1 MCIFVSDNVTK
12 RDAGSSKR
20 VVCYYTNWSVYRPG
34 TAKFSPQNINPYL
47 CTHLIYAFGGLSRE
61 NGLRPYDKYQ
71 DIEQGIVGHE
81 DLVMAL
87 IERREGG
94 WAQLLSPIGVVVCP
108 TVFKRVVCRGGGYPK
123 FIGLKTYDKQA
134 TSGYAKFTGLKT
146 YNKQLKTMLAIGGW
160 NEGSARFS
168 SLVADEERR
177 AEFVK
182 NVIRFLRQNHFDGLD
197 LDWEYPAFR
206 DGGKPRDRDNYAML
220 VQELRE
226 EFDRE
231 TAKTGRPRLLLTMAV
246 PAGIEYIDKG
256 FDVPKL
262 NRYLD
267 FMNILSYDY
276 HSAFEPSVN
285 HHSPLFPLEED
296 SEYNFD
302 SQLSIDYTINHY
314 LELGADR
321 DKLVLGIPTYGR
333 SYTLFNPLANEVG
346 APADGPGEQGDATRE
361 KGYLAY
367 YEICEFLQSD
377 EWKVE
382 KPNPN
387 AMGPYAYKGNQWVGY
402 DDEDIVRLKA
412 RYVSENN
419 LGGIM
424 FWAIDNDDF
433 RGKCHGRPY
442 PLIEAAKEAMLKSSG
457 LSNEVVSSN
466 RKQRPRPRP
475 TSATNTRVRTTDTN
489 TRNRDTNTSSR
500 RRNKNKNRSSTTTTT
515 TTSTTTP
522 KYNYPVTTP
531 EPPTT
536 PDPGS
541 DFKCEDEGF
550 FPHPRDCKK
559 YFWCLDSGPSNLGIV
574 AHQFTCPSGLVFNKA
589 ADSCDYARNVIC
601 KIKGAS
607 KAEGGPST
615 KSPPI
620 TAATSRTTK
629 SLSLKKEKRL
639 TSAGFEPRTSGPG
652 VSTLLQYHRGGI
664 EQLEK
669 QLQAQEKNSAGA
681 PGGISKSLYE
691 RVLSRNVNRN
701 NNNDRGPTVLSRSTT
716 VSPDASTRYTSIFRN
731 RPVGPQNEG
740 LEGLEEIPSRF
751 ERPQYVTIK
760 RDRVSEHCYSSPIA
774 FLVLTDSSQLIADNQ
789 HLAVELNT
797 TSALANYATEA
808 GTCLLINSN
817 KWPSTVAPDVDED
830 EEDFEEDDD
839 VPVDDNEEEE
849 VKPRGR
855 DYVNIRKTRPERPEY
870 ADTTTSKYVVI
881 ERRKPTPEPEQ
892 EEEEEDIQSD
902 DKSPEEESV
911 SSPKPTRRTYQ
922 TRLPSTEETS
932 RVPLRSGKLNV
943 INKEE
948 EVELSTKQD
957 VEIETETT
965 TPQVSGDRFYVDIAS
980 MRSTSPRSLLSPQGN
995 LPNTADDDF
1004 DETPTFRHRST
1015 TEETSN
1021 QMIEATGR
1029 TDYVDIAS
1037 IRTTSL
1043 RSLLSPQ
1050 GNLPNTADDDFDEPP
1065 TFRHRSTT
1073 EETSNQV
1080 IDATGRT
1087 DYVDIASIRTTSPR
1101 SLLFPQDKLPDTA
1114 DDDFDGT
1121 STFRHRSTT
1130 EEASNQ
1136 VIEAT
1141 GRANYVDTGRFRTTT
1156 TGLDIILQDQSSTRT
1171 LPTIAVTTELL
1182 DGIDP
1187 QVSLASTPIPT
1198 DLGHTTTVSYTA
1210 IDNTIPST
1218 TPLVSRQIGD
1228 LDLFQR
1234 RRSTTTE
1241 VSTKNDIYSTE
1252 RQVYETVSEEI
1263 TPKNSYRIRGSNI
1276 STTEPQT
1283 LRSSEIPIVSSTT
1296 KYKYKSRRRGTTST
1310 TVVIPTTTITSG
1322 NSFSETVSKGRNSS
1336 RPTFRLRPKF
1346 SRISTTTPTVL
1357 EDSVT
1362 PSPNTTTTSSSV
1374 YTTLLTIDTD
1384 TFPPTTVET
1393 LPPPTTTRFTP
1404 TVTRVVTSVIESGT
1418 TERQR
1423 IAVNRV
1429 PYRSLIAAQRAKQ
1442 SQKGDGI
1449 EDLTLS
1455 PASYSEF
1462 ERTTSPTDT
1471 TIPPTTFQDPNTTRN
1486 KLRFI
1491 TTGDIIAPQHK
1502 IEKIMEI
1509 NRITS
1514 VTIKENYNSDFT
1526 TNPTTLQ
1533 PETQAGTILS
1543 QVEEIVTNIS
1553 AVTPTL
1559 ETDKANDAVTELFH
1573 PTVTISFYD
1582 NTVTESHLKTTDLKN
1597 TTEKHRQS
1605 SVVMSEQYET
1615 IPASSTTMFNRDLQT
1630 TSQSAI
1636 TTEIEDKATTN
1647 IIEFETETANKY
1659 VGSFPDRDATEA
1671 PGFLIKTTEQ
1681 VNNEETNVT
1690 QLTTTY
1696 LTNRSNIRMR
1706 PRQYRP
1712 TATSSP
1718 KEGNE
1723 RQVVRV
1729 RKPFRPLNDLKDSE
1743 NGTKNSGGFS
1753 RRRVYRPASTSTT
1766 ESSRYTILGETR
1778 GNKDV
1783 PKRVRGFTRGRVYRL
1798 PTRSTTEFSETVTAQ
1813 ETDISSNA
1821 KEYIKTTT
1829 DMQMETSSSERPNDM
1844 PHTGILENQ
1853 MLPTTLRE
1861 NDDLTNND
1869 STQQNTGNINSTSTT
1884 PIVQEFQTYITFPTE
1899 LTISTTLSVGL
1910 AEADTLKSTVN
1921 ETNIFTSETTSE
1933 SFKFPSSTI
1942 SVFTNNEQDN
1952 LVSEQPSINLTTL
1965 ENSPTPASQLFSKLP
1980 NKQVRVKKIRKRPQT
1995 NISVSPG
2002 RSLGSDSDNEVDNS
2016 LNEPNTYQKIKE
2028 DPPTDEE
2035 KHESLAT
2042 LEDTNRHFIST
2053 ESPSSAEY
2061 ATTVDEEGNHLVNLA
2076 VVNNEPTRIDS
2087 SGDENRTSEKNYYS
2101 EKDNNRYVDENLN
2114 TRTTVTA
2121 NYLRR
2126 GSTNTP
2132 DSSASSKY
2140 VPNDYLD
2147 FPVDISDEKQRAI
2160 RPQVSVGRGVSKFRS
2175 RNDSVIHEVSKSQVK
2190 LEDTS
2195 STQAD
2200 FRRGSVRRF
2209 QSTEKAVA
2217 DERGDNKRRKVVRRR
2232 RPSLV
2237 ADDNELQVTQEEVI
2251 TTSKPRR
2258 QPGTLFTSRQRQRGT
2273 TNSVPFTTAV
2283 PPPTE
2288 VTAKQGGGLQRRVIK
2303 RRKYGPRAQDNDAS
2317 PTDVTPLNATIV
2329 DTDKGDAVVSP
2340 TNRTR
2345 KFSFPKRRASTSTTA
2360 ATPVNDDAQVQ
2371 PSAFVEESQPLEQSE
2386 DLPDLAN
2393 VAVAALTN
2401 LATPDGGFGQDVATS
2416 ASQDKD
2422 WDNATTTPGSIS
2434 RHMDVTAMDNL
2445 SEDLLDQANKNT
2457 EKSLT
2462 LINTKRVRGGG
2473 TFRGRQKGRL
2483 ENGASPVV
2491 GDSDDVLRTSVLPT
2505 SRKLSRYTTSTSPR
2519 QASTTP
2525 SPSPTSSPLRRQ
2537 PLRPRPYTKLPSAPK
2552 STEVAAPLT
2561 RKTPPPAILDY
2572 EYYDDDDQGF
2582 VESSPK
2588 SNKVMV
2594 HGDGYIECLDQ
2605 GSFPHPYSCKK
2616 FISCA
2621 KMENGGLLGWEY
2633 TCPKQLSFDPVGGIC
2648 NWSSGLG
2655 CKE

>member
-1 MCIFVSDNVTK
+1 MQLLLWLLCSCIALASSQSQKDKKHSKTVETQKRWLQQSPQYVTTFAPRLHTKSRYRATGSCGDLDFYYHSERDFIIIYWIEITDNVTK

-71 DIEQGIVGHE
+71 DIEQG
-81 DLVMAL
+81 
-87 IERREGG
+87 
-94 WAQLLSPIGVVVCP
+94 
-108 TVFKRVVCRGGGYPK
+108 GYSK
-123 FIGLKTYDKQA
+123 FIDLMTYNKQA

-231 TAKTGRPRLLLTMAV
+231 TAKTGRARLLLTMAV

-256 FDVPKL
+256 FDIPKL

-314 LELGADR
+314 LKLGADR

-367 YEICEFLQSD
+367 YEICEFLQSN

-475 TSATNTRVRTTDTN
+475 TSATNTRVRTSDTN

-515 TTSTTTP
+515 TTTSTTTP
-522 KYNYPVTTP
+522 KYDYPVTTP

-607 KAEGGPST
+607 KAEGGGPST

-629 SLSLKKEKRL
+629 FSSSTTTSTTTTTTTTPPPPEEDEEYEDYEDEEVVESHEDVEEDPKAIQELINLIKKL
-639 TSAGFEPRTSGPG
+639 
-652 VSTLLQYHRGGI
+652 GGI

-701 NNNDRGPTVLSRSTT
+701 NNDRGPTVLSRSTT

-731 RPVGPQNEG
+731 RPLGPQN
-740 LEGLEEIPSRF
+740 EGLEEIPSRF

-760 RDRVSEHCYSSPIA
+760 RDR
-774 FLVLTDSSQLIADNQ
+774 
-789 HLAVELNT
+789 
-797 TSALANYATEA
+797 
-808 GTCLLINSN
+808 
-817 KWPSTVAPDVDED
+817 PSTVAPDVD

-839 VPVDDNEEEE
+839 VPVDDTEEEE
-849 VKPRGR
+849 VIPRGR
-855 DYVNIRKTRPERPEY
+855 DYVNIRKARPDRPEY

-892 EEEEEDIQSD
+892 EEEQEDMQID

-980 MRSTSPRSLLSPQGN
+980 IRSTSPRSLLSPQDN
-995 LPNTADDDF
+995 LPDTADDDF
-1004 DETPTFRHRST
+1004 DRTSTLRHRST
-1015 TEETSN
+1015 TEEASN
-1021 QMIEATGR
+1021 QLNEATGR
-1029 TDYVDIAS
+1029 TDYVDI
-1037 IRTTSL
+1037 
-1043 RSLLSPQ
+1043 
-1050 GNLPNTADDDFDEPP
+1050 
-1065 TFRHRSTT
+1065 
-1073 EETSNQV
+1073 V
-1080 IDATGRT
+1080 
-1087 DYVDIASIRTTSPR
+1087 SIRTTSPR

-1121 STFRHRSTT
+1121 PTFRHRSTT

-1136 VIEAT
+1136 VIEATDRTDYVDIVNIRTTSPRSLLFPQDKLPDTADDDFDGTPTFRHRSTTEEVSNQVIEVT

-1182 DGIDP
+1182 DGIDL

-1198 DLGHTTTVSYTA
+1198 DLGQTTTVSNTA
-1210 IDNTIPST
+1210 IDNTVPST
-1218 TPLVSRQIGD
+1218 TPLVSRQIGN
-1228 LDLFQR
+1228 LDLVQR

-1263 TPKNSYRIRGSNI
+1263 TPKNSYRIRGSTI

-1310 TVVIPTTTITSG
+1310 TVVLPTTTTITSG
-1322 NSFSETVSKGRNSS
+1322 SSFSETVSKGRNSS

-1346 SRISTTTPTVL
+1346 SRISTTTAPVL

-1362 PSPNTTTTSSSV
+1362 PSPNTTTTSRPV
-1374 YTTLLTIDTD
+1374 YTTILTLDTD
-1384 TFPPTTVET
+1384 TFPPTTVDT

-1455 PASYSEF
+1455 YSEF

-1491 TTGDIIAPQHK
+1491 TTGDIIAPEHK

-1514 VTIKENYNSDFT
+1514 VTIKEDFKSDFP

-1543 QVEEIVTNIS
+1543 QVEEIVTNKTPVI
-1553 AVTPTL
+1553 PTL
-1559 ETDKANDAVTELFH
+1559 EMDKANDGVTELFH
-1573 PTVTISFYD
+1573 PTVTMQFYD
-1582 NTVTESHLKTTDLKN
+1582 ITVTESHLKTTDLKN

-1615 IPASSTTMFNRDLQT
+1615 IPASSTTMSDRDLQI

-1659 VGSFPDRDATEA
+1659 VSSFSDRDATEA
-1671 PGFLIKTTEQ
+1671 PGLLIKTTEQ

-1690 QLTTTY
+1690 LPTTTY
-1696 LTNRSNIRMR
+1696 LTNRPNIRMR

-1712 TATSSP
+1712 TATSNP

-1723 RQVVRV
+1723 RQVIRV
-1729 RKPFRPLNDLKDSE
+1729 RKPFRPLNDFKDNE

-1753 RRRVYRPASTSTT
+1753 RRRVYRPPSTSTT

-1798 PTRSTTEFSETVTAQ
+1798 PTRSTTEFSETVTEQ

-1821 KEYIKTTT
+1821 KEDIKTTT
-1829 DMQMETSSSERPNDM
+1829 DMQMETSSSESTNDM
-1844 PHTGILENQ
+1844 PHTGILENK

-1869 STQQNTGNINSTSTT
+1869 STQQNTGNKNSTSTT
-1884 PIVQEFQTYITFPTE
+1884 PIVQEFQNGMTFPTE
-1899 LTISTTLSVGL
+1899 VTISTTLSVGL
-1910 AEADTLKSTVN
+1910 VEADTLKSTVN

-1933 SFKFPSSTI
+1933 SFKFPASTI

-1965 ENSPTPASQLFSKLP
+1965 ENSPTPASQLVSKLP
-1980 NKQVRVKKIRKRPQT
+1980 NKRVRVKTIRKRPQT
-1995 NISVSPG
+1995 NISVSPA
-2002 RSLGSDSDNEVDNS
+2002 RSLGSDIDNEVDNS
-2016 LNEPNTYQKIKE
+2016 LNEPNTYQIIKE

-2042 LEDTNRHFIST
+2042 LEDTNHHFIST

-2061 ATTVDEEGNHLVNLA
+2061 ATTVDEEGKHLVNLA
-2076 VVNNEPTRIDS
+2076 VVNNDPTSIDS
-2087 SGDENRTSEKNYYS
+2087 SRDEKRTSEENYYT
-2101 EKDNNRYVDENLN
+2101 EKDTNRYVDENLN
-2114 TRTTVTA
+2114 TRTMVTT

-2147 FPVDISDEKQRAI
+2147 FPLDISDEKQRAI

-2175 RNDSVIHEVSKSQVK
+2175 RNDSIIHEVSKSQVK

-2232 RPSLV
+2232 RPSTV

-2251 TTSKPRR
+2251 TTIKPRR

-2273 TNSVPFTTAV
+2273 TNSVAFTTAA
-2283 PPPTE
+2283 PPPKE
-2288 VTAKQGGGLQRRVIK
+2288 VTTKQGGGLQRRVIK

-2329 DTDKGDAVVSP
+2329 DNDKGDAVVSP

-2360 ATPVNDDAQVQ
+2360 ATPVNEDAQVQ
-2371 PSAFVEESQPLEQSE
+2371 PSAFVEESQPLEKTE

-2416 ASQDKD
+2416 ASQDMD
-2422 WDNATTTPGSIS
+2422 WDNATTSGSIS
-2434 RHMDVTAMDNL
+2434 RHMEVTAMDNL

-2457 EKSLT
+2457 EKSVS

-2473 TFRGRQKGRL
+2473 TFRGSQKGRL
-2483 ENGASPVV
+2483 ENGASQVV
-2491 GDSDDVLRTSVLPT
+2491 GDSDDVLRTSVLPA

-2537 PLRPRPYTKLPSAPK
+2537 PLRPRPYTKIPSAPK
-2552 STEVAAPLT
+2552 STEGAAPLT
-2561 RKTPPPAILDY
+2561 RKTPPPAIIDY

-2594 HGDGYIECLDQ
+2594 HSDGYIECLDQ

>member
-1 MCIFVSDNVTK
+1 M
-12 RDAGSSKR
+12 
-20 VVCYYTNWSVYRPG
+20 P
-34 TAKFSPQNINPYL
+34 
-47 CTHLIYAFGGLSRE
+47 LSR
-61 NGLRPYDKYQ
+61 
-71 DIEQGIVGHE
+71 
-81 DLVMAL
+81 
-87 IERREGG
+87 
-94 WAQLLSPIGVVVCP
+94 
-108 TVFKRVVCRGGGYPK
+108 
-123 FIGLKTYDKQA
+123 
-134 TSGYAKFTGLKT
+134 SGYAKFTGLKT

-231 TAKTGRPRLLLTMAV
+231 TAKTGRSRLLLTMAV

-314 LELGADR
+314 LKLGADR

-377 EWKVE
+377 DWKVE

-475 TSATNTRVRTTDTN
+475 TSATNTRDRTSATNSRDRISDTN
-489 TRNRDTNTSSR
+489 TRDRTSDTNTSSR
-500 RRNKNKNRSSTTTTT
+500 RRNKNKNRPTTTTT

-522 KYNYPVTTP
+522 KYDYPVTTP

-607 KAEGGPST
+607 KTEGGPST
-615 KSPPI
+615 KAPPI
-620 TAATSRTTK
+620 TAATR
-629 SLSLKKEKRL
+629 
-639 TSAGFEPRTSGPG
+639 
-652 VSTLLQYHRGGI
+652 GI

-701 NNNDRGPTVLSRSTT
+701 NNDRGPTVLSRSTT

-731 RPVGPQNEG
+731 RPIGPQNEG
-740 LEGLEEIPSRF
+740 LEGLEETPSRF

-760 RDRVSEHCYSSPIA
+760 RDR
-774 FLVLTDSSQLIADNQ
+774 
-789 HLAVELNT
+789 
-797 TSALANYATEA
+797 
-808 GTCLLINSN
+808 
-817 KWPSTVAPDVDED
+817 PSTVAPDVDED

-839 VPVDDNEEEE
+839 VLADDNEEEE

-855 DYVNIRKTRPERPEY
+855 DYVNIRKARPDRPEY

-892 EEEEEDIQSD
+892 QEAEQEDIQSD

-948 EVELSTKQD
+948 EVEVSTKQD

-980 MRSTSPRSLLSPQGN
+980 MRATSPRSLLSPQDN
-995 LPNTADDDF
+995 HPDTADDDF
-1004 DETPTFRHRST
+1004 DGTPTFRHRST
-1015 TEETSN
+1015 TEEASN
-1021 QMIEATGR
+1021 QVIEATGR

-1037 IRTTSL
+1037 TRVSSS
-1043 RSLLSPQ
+1043 RDVF
-1050 GNLPNTADDDFDEPP
+1050 A
-1065 TFRHRSTT
+1065 
-1073 EETSNQV
+1073 
-1080 IDATGRT
+1080 A
-1087 DYVDIASIRTTSPR
+1087 
-1101 SLLFPQDKLPDTA
+1101 QDRLPDTA

-1121 STFRHRSTT
+1121 PTFRHRSTT

-1156 TGLDIILQDQSSTRT
+1156 TGLDINLQEESSTRT

-1182 DGIDP
+1182 DGTDP
-1187 QVSLASTPIPT
+1187 QVSLASTTTITT
-1198 DLGHTTTVSYTA
+1198 DIGHNTTVSNTV

-1218 TPLVSRQIGD
+1218 TPLISRQIGD
-1228 LDLFQR
+1228 LDLAQR

-1252 RQVYETVSEEI
+1252 RKVYETVSEEI
-1263 TPKNSYRIRGSNI
+1263 TPKNSYRIRGSTV
-1276 STTEPQT
+1276 STTESQT
-1283 LRSSEIPIVSSTT
+1283 FISSEIPIVSSTT
-1296 KYKYKSRRRGTTST
+1296 KYKYKSRRRGTT
-1310 TVVIPTTTITSG
+1310 TTTTTAG
-1322 NSFSETVSKGRNSS
+1322 NSFSETVSKDRNSS
-1336 RPTFRLRPKF
+1336 RPTFRLRPKY
-1346 SRISTTTPTVL
+1346 SRTSTTTAPPVL

-1362 PSPNTTTTSSSV
+1362 PSPITTTASSSV
-1374 YTTLLTIDTD
+1374 YTTILTLDTD
-1384 TFPPTTVET
+1384 TFPPTTVDT

-1442 SQKGDGI
+1442 SQEGDGI
-1449 EDLTLS
+1449 DGLTLS

-1471 TIPPTTFQDPNTTRN
+1471 TIPPTTFQDPNTTRK

-1491 TTGDIIAPQHK
+1491 TTGDIIAPQPK

-1514 VTIKENYNSDFT
+1514 VTIKENYKTDFP

-1533 PETQAGTILS
+1533 PETQAGTVLS
-1543 QVEEIVTNIS
+1543 QVEEVATNKS
-1553 AVTPTL
+1553 PLAPTL
-1559 ETDKANDAVTELFH
+1559 GFETDKVNDAVTELFH
-1573 PTVTISFYD
+1573 PTLTMSLYD
-1582 NTVTESHLKTTDLKN
+1582 NTVTESYQKTSDLKN

-1615 IPASSTTMFNRDLQT
+1615 ITVASTTISDRDLQI
-1630 TSQSAI
+1630 TSQSAN

-1659 VGSFPDRDATEA
+1659 VGRFTGIEATEA
-1671 PGFLIKTTEQ
+1671 PGLLIKATEQ
-1681 VNNEETNVT
+1681 VNNEQTNVT
-1690 QLTTTY
+1690 QATTTY
-1696 LTNRSNIRMR
+1696 LTNRPNIRTR

-1712 TATSSP
+1712 TATSNP

-1723 RQVVRV
+1723 RQVIRV
-1729 RKPFRPLNDLKDSE
+1729 RKPFRPLSDLKDSE
-1743 NGTKNSGGFS
+1743 NTTRNSGGFP
-1753 RRRVYRPASTSTT
+1753 RRRVYRPPSTSTT

-1778 GNKDV
+1778 GNKDEA
-1783 PKRVRGFTRGRVYRL
+1783 KRVRGFTRGRVYRL
-1798 PTRSTTEFSETVTAQ
+1798 PTRSTTEIPETVPAQ
-1813 ETDISSNA
+1813 ETDISSNT
-1821 KEYIKTTT
+1821 KEDIKTTT
-1829 DMQMETSSSERPNDM
+1829 DMQMETSSSERTNDM
-1844 PHTGILENQ
+1844 LHSVILENQ
-1853 MLPTTLRE
+1853 TLPTTLIE
-1861 NDDLTNND
+1861 NSDVTNND
-1869 STQQNTGNINSTSTT
+1869 STKQNTDNINSTSTT
-1884 PIVQEFQTYITFPTE
+1884 LIVQEFQNYMTFPTE

-1910 AEADTLKSTVN
+1910 AEANTLKSTVN
-1921 ETNIFTSETTSE
+1921 ETNIFTSETTLE
-1933 SFKFPSSTI
+1933 SFTFPSSTI
-1942 SVFTNNEQDN
+1942 SIFTNNEQDN

-1965 ENSPTPASQLFSKLP
+1965 KNSPTPASQLASKLP

-1995 NISVSPG
+1995 NIISVNPSS
-2002 RSLGSDSDNEVDNS
+2002 SLGSDSDNELDNS
-2016 LNEPNTYQKIKE
+2016 LNQPNTYQRIKE

-2053 ESPSSAEY
+2053 ASPSSAEY
-2061 ATTVDEEGNHLVNLA
+2061 ATTVDEEGNHLVDLA

-2087 SGDENRTSEKNYYS
+2087 SRDEKRTSEDNYYT
-2101 EKDNNRYVDENLN
+2101 EKDTNRYVDENLN
-2114 TRTTVTA
+2114 IRTTVTD

-2140 VPNDYLD
+2140 VPKDYLD
-2147 FPVDISDEKQRAI
+2147 SPLDISDEKQRAI

-2175 RNDSVIHEVSKSQVK
+2175 RNDSIIHEVSKSQVK

-2232 RPSLV
+2232 RPSTV

-2273 TNSVPFTTAV
+2273 TNSLASTTTAV
-2283 PPPTE
+2283 PPPAE
-2288 VTAKQGGGLQRRVIK
+2288 VTAKQGGGLQRRIIK
-2303 RRKYGPRAQDNDAS
+2303 RRKYGPRAQDSDAS

-2329 DTDKGDAVVSP
+2329 DTDKGDAVVPP

-2371 PSAFVEESQPLEQSE
+2371 PSAFVEDSQPLEQTE

-2416 ASQDKD
+2416 ASRDKD
-2422 WDNATTTPGSIS
+2422 RDNATTTPGSIS
-2434 RHMDVTAMDNL
+2434 RHMEVTAMDNL

-2457 EKSLT
+2457 EKSVALV
-2462 LINTKRVRGGG
+2462 NTKRVRGGG
-2473 TFRGRQKGRL
+2473 TFRGSQKGRL
-2483 ENGASPVV
+2483 ENGASQV
-2491 GDSDDVLRTSVLPT
+2491 GDSDDVLRTRTTTPPPPVHPTEIRTSISPSSAVELITTSALANYATEAGVLPA
-2505 SRKLSRYTTSTSPR
+2505 SRKISRYTTSTSLR

-2552 STEVAAPLT
+2552 STEGAAPLT

-2594 HGDGYIECLDQ
+2594 HDDGYIECLDQ